1 MSKTH
6 SLVAATGLTLL
17 AACSTDSSQPL
28 GPSSQAPRREGS
40 PTFAVEQFR
49 AQTKGSNAGASFT
62 STDPSGC
69 IETSVFVFGSEGS
82 IKGGP
87 GAPSS
92 TGPGL
97 FVDVFQSDNCSG
109 TGSFLSGG
117 GEATLFEVNRT
128 LTEARLQA
136 TITAIDEI
144 SGAEVPIEVDLTWTG
159 TGDLL
164 RQMGHEKS
172 QLPGIVVI
180 QSFKNVVRQ
189 ATASGSVL
197 VGGVNLTP
205 GTLDGFISRDAD
217 LQVEHV
223 IS

>member
-1 MSKTH
+1 MSNTR
-6 SLVAATGLTLL
+6 SLIAATGLTLL
-17 AACSTDSSQPL
+17 AACGTDTSQPL
-28 GPSSQAPRREGS
+28 GPGSQPPRSEGS

-49 AQTKGSNAGASFT
+49 VQTKGTNAGAGFT

-69 IETSVFVFGSEGS
+69 IETSVFVFASEGS

-92 TGPGL
+92 TGPGV
-97 FVDVFQSDNCSG
+97 FVTVSQFDNCSG
-109 TGSFLSGG
+109 TGAFLSGG

-164 RQMGHEKS
+164 RQMGHNKS

-180 QSFKNVVRQ
+180 QSFKNVVRE

-197 VGGVNLTP
+197 VDGVNLTP
-205 GTLDGFISRDAD
+205 GTLDGFISRDAE